1 MKQVKYTKINIIVE
15 TLQETN
21 TFENILEHLKAHYD
35 LIPTT
40 YSSNHTFEEVSTA
53 TLTLLYLGDEEIKT
67 FFNNHLNMN
76 LNIGIISNESC
87 PSATKNYAIS
97 KDIFEAIDDAFNDS
111 LLSSIDLLQC
121 NELIAF
127 NRVVI
132 GDMHG
137 MNKVNF
143 NQLSRFEKLK
153 IFFSNLFRIEFKS
166 YTLITSKDHK
176 IQTAASGITIL
187 EHTIVGE
194 KSAISD
200 DLSIHDGKLNAFVLA
215 PNSLLSYIWY
225 LLCIF
230 VYQRI
235 SILSLPKSLGFIQTS
250 KLTISSD
257 KPMDYIL
264 DSNLL
269 SAKKI
274 ELEVLQDSITLHLG
288 RNLFEYVKN
297 DDNHIVEKD
306 IIKLNT
312 LPKGELSTIL
322 IGGKLP
328 LFKKASED
336 DFKELFASLRNSAKF
351 SYVYL
356 ILMVLSSLLATTGLF
371 ANSAPVIIGAMIL
384 APLMAPIVSLAM
396 GVVRAE
402 KFLLLESAK
411 TLTYGIGMALFFSA
425 IFTFFIPLEHITPEM
440 QVRLNPNLLDL
451 MVAIFSGI
459 AGAYASSKEEVAK
472 SLAGVAI
479 AVALVPPLSVTGIG
493 IGLGELS
500 VIYGSFLLF
509 VTNLVGIT
517 LSAALTFIVLGF
529 APVTKAKKGIIYASA
544 MMAIIAIPL
553 FISFSDMIE
562 KNDYYKKLEMI
573 RYMDLD
579 RERIELN
586 VLNIQ
591 THDESLLIDME
602 IISTLGVTH
611 SDLQIVKT
619 AIEDELSKKITLKV
633 TPKILLR

>member
-15 TLQETN
+15 GLQESN
-21 TFENILEHLKAHYD
+21 IFENILEHLKAYYD
-35 LIPTT
+35 LIPII
-40 YSSNHTFEEVSTA
+40 YSHNYRFEETSAA
-53 TLTLLYLGDEEIKT
+53 TLTLLYLSDDEIKI
-67 FFNNHLNMN
+67 FFKNHLNIN
-76 LNIGIISNESC
+76 LKIGIISNEHC
-87 PSATKNYAIS
+87 PGATKNYAIS
-97 KDIFEAIDDAFNDS
+97 KDIFEAIDDAFNHN
-111 LLSSIDLLQC
+111 LLSCVDLLQC

-143 NQLSRFEKLK
+143 NELSRLEKLK

-166 YTLITSKDHK
+166 YTFITSKEHK

-187 EHTIVGE
+187 EHTIANE

-200 DLSIHDGKLNAFVLA
+200 ELSIHDGKLNAFVLA

-225 LLCIF
+225 LLSIF

-257 KPMDYIL
+257 QPMDYIL
-264 DSNLL
+264 DSKLL
-269 SAKKI
+269 SAKKV
-274 ELEVLQDSITLHLG
+274 ELEVLQDAIVLHLG
-288 RNLFEYVKN
+288 RALIDNVKN
-297 DDNHIVEKD
+297 DDNYIVEKD

-351 SYVYL
+351 SYIYL

-384 APLMAPIVSLAM
+384 APLMAPIVSLSM

-402 KFLLLESAK
+402 KFLLFESAK

-425 IFTFFIPLEHITPEM
+425 IFTFLIPLEHITPEM
-440 QVRLNPNLLDL
+440 QGRLNPNLLDL

-493 IGLGELS
+493 IGLGDLN

-529 APVTKAKKGIIYASA
+529 APVTKAKKGIIYTSV

-573 RYMDLD
+573 RYMDL
-579 RERIELN
+579 EKETIELN
-586 VLNIQ
+586 VLSIQ
-591 THDESLLIDME
+591 TQDESVLVDLE
-602 IISTLGVTH
+602 LISTFGLTH
-611 SDLQIVKT
+611 KDLQTVKS
-619 AIEDELSKKITLKV
+619 AIENTISKKITLKI
-633 TPKILLR
+633 TPKILLK